1 MQLLKLQTIDMD
13 GKEETLYRIISDLT
27 RKNEQLE
34 FIIDELKSELR
45 QTKALLQATR
55 SRTVEL
61 TQEQVILG

>member
-1 MQLLKLQTIDMD
+1 MD

-34 FIIDELKSELR
+34 YIIDDLKSELR

-61 TQEQVILG
+61 THEQVILG